1 MRETIFKDFI
11 GSLAEKMGEP
21 IDARFAAITVFL
33 SGLGII
39 RNVLQIRLLAEGEGG
54 DLEAIIARAIMAML
68 ATPESQAPQTPAH
81 QATACECPQTA
92 HQKAEQAKVQ
102 GRTRKE
108 RVQTRK
114 GIAMTAIV
122 DLNGKRGLVI
132 GIANENSI
140 AAGCAAAFHQAGA
153 ELAVTYLNDKALRFV
168 SPVAEA
174 VRAKI
179 MLPCDV
185 RVPGELEAVF
195 ETIARQWGQLDF
207 VLHSIAFAPR
217 EDLQTS
223 IVNCSAEG
231 FALAMDIS
239 CHSFIRVAKL
249 AMPLMTDGGSL
260 LTVTF
265 YGSERVVQH
274 YNLMGPVKAALES
287 TVRYIAADLADK
299 RIRANAI
306 SAGPVKTRAASGIGR
321 FDELLDEVRD
331 RTPGH
336 HLISVEDVG
345 RVAAFL
351 ASEAGSST
359 NGSVVFADNGFHTV
373 A

>member
-1 MRETIFKDFI
+1 
-11 GSLAEKMGEP
+11 
-21 IDARFAAITVFL
+21 
-33 SGLGII
+33 
-39 RNVLQIRLLAEGEGG
+39 
-54 DLEAIIARAIMAML
+54 
-68 ATPESQAPQTPAH
+68 
-81 QATACECPQTA
+81 
-92 HQKAEQAKVQ
+92 
-102 GRTRKE
+102 
-108 RVQTRK
+108 
-114 GIAMTAIV
+114 MTAIV

-153 ELAVTYLNDKALRFV
+153 ELAVTYLNDKALKFV

-174 VRAKI
+174 LKAKI
-179 MLPCDV
+179 LVPCDV
-185 RVPGELEAVF
+185 RVPGQLEEVF

-223 IVNCSAEG
+223 VVNCSAEG

-239 CHSFIRVAKL
+239 CHSFIRTTKL
-249 AMPLMTDGGSL
+249 AVPLMSDGGSL

-265 YGSERVVQH
+265 YGSERVVEN

-321 FDELLDEVRD
+321 FDELLDEVRQ

-336 HLISVEDVG
+336 HLVSIEDIG

-351 ASEAGSST
+351 ASDAGAST